1 MKRPAIPLLLLPVV
15 AQASFLGDLATNA
28 NRVAASPYAT
38 GGDVILKLGEAEYVH
53 VFTNTASA
61 GTFTPAQT
69 LTARVLVVGGGG
81 PGDWGQKG
89 WTGGGGAGGMV
100 ERSGIA
106 LEAGT
111 DYAVTVGAGG
121 DMRMSA
127 TRVPGGNSAFASI
140 TASGGGYGGGNGW
153 GATKGGDGGSGGG
166 AQYKEGVSG
175 GTGTDGQGN
184 AGGAIV
190 VSSGKNM
197 CGGGGGAGFA
207 GADITA
213 ANILGHGGDGLESDI
228 LGFSQYFA
236 GGGAGGGT
244 FYALVRGGRGGG
256 GAPYANGEEGL
267 GGGGGAANGAK
278 GTKGGDGIVIV
289 RYVDPDFAAPS
300 VADVAVSLASPR
312 TADVSGR
319 LACVGAGA
327 SSATV
332 AIDVWPTSDPAA
344 VATTVLATNLS
355 EGDPFSGMLAGLSRD
370 TAYSWSL
377 RAVNGTPV
385 SSMAVTGSFTT
396 WSDSLAAS
404 SIGAE
409 VSTIG
414 HDTVLVF
421 ANATTGGTFTPTGS
435 GIARILVVGGGG
447 SGGGWCGGG
456 GGAGGL
462 VYDAAAFF
470 EAGKTYT
477 IAVGAGGVFGTSAT
491 MKQGVSGGDSS
502 ITADSGATTVALA
515 RGGGGGGNR
524 NATGYGA
531 GGMAGGSGGG
541 GGNNDTGIPGFGTSG
556 QGYDGGIAL
565 APTYFGG
572 GGGGAGGPGGNGTA
586 AKAGDGGAGMAYP
599 ITGESVVYAAG
610 GGGGAC
616 YTSASVACDES
627 TAGRG
632 GSGIGGDGEYYR
644 TPYVKAGSGT
654 ANTGSGGGGGSGKA
668 YSGNQAGIGGDGADG
683 IVVIRYTDYAAA
695 EQDNTPQLDDLVVTA
710 FDATSATFPVSLVL
724 AGGTASTATI
734 TARWA
739 LEGGT
744 TTNSQVLAPAFSG
757 TATFTVGGLS
767 PGRPYVLSVEADN
780 GLPDGRATVSCA
792 FSTAP
797 MFSGSLAFSTAGGNV
812 NYVVDGAS
820 DGTQTLELW
829 VGADAASMTNQAIY
843 ADASLMTAGSHAIA
857 PFATEQFG
865 EELAAMLRHVAVSD
879 GLVFTNDTAI
889 LTATLLD
896 GATYTWRSDVPDGDW
911 CDAANWTSSGGMRG
925 WPTVGSTASFPA
937 CTATVRVDRA
947 LTIGQTQF
955 AESGDITLLGTSPAA
970 SLATGLK
977 GVVAFPAGTWT
988 FDALAVVR
996 SPAAQTSFQKAGTVF
1011 RLRNG
1016 ASFSVAKDQLT
1027 LEGTGVSAT
1036 VGKGSTLTTGVFGGN
1051 GPADKEPPEFVVAGG
1066 TVNCTAA
1073 EFNFTRNGSAAK
1085 QALRLVVR
1093 GSDSRILVA
1102 GRFFAQHASAT
1113 VTIELEGSYSP
1124 QEALFRGTGS
1134 TTMAASGHS
1143 ITFQAPRTPESDA
1156 VPKCDVLVADWT
1168 RSSIDVSRIAFGEV
1182 DRAGSYFF
1190 FSDTLSPPRKRAE
1203 RWTSAEVVEAA
1214 GGTAKCL
1221 WYHHAGFPATIMI
1234 LK

>member
-1 MKRPAIPLLLLPVV
+1 MNRLALPLLLLPAL

-28 NRVAASPYAT
+28 NRVAASPCAT
-38 GGDVILKLGEAEYVH
+38 GGDLVLKLSEAEYVH

-61 GTFTPAQT
+61 GTFTPAQA

-127 TRVPGGNSAFASI
+127 TRVSGGNSAFGSI
-140 TASGGGYGGGNGW
+140 TARGGGYGGGNGW
-153 GATKGGDGGSGGG
+153 GAAKGGDGGSGGG
-166 AQYKEGVSG
+166 AQYNEGVSG
-175 GTGTDGQGN
+175 GSGTDGQGN

-190 VSSGKNM
+190 VSSGKSM

-228 LGFSQYFA
+228 LGFDQHFA

-244 FYALVRGGRGGG
+244 FHALVRGGRGGG
-256 GAPYANGEEGL
+256 GTPYANGEDGL
-267 GGGGGAANGAK
+267 GGGGGAASGAK
-278 GTKGGDGIVIV
+278 GTKGGDGIVAV
-289 RYVDPDFAAPS
+289 RYVDPAFAAPS

-312 TADVSGR
+312 TAVVSGR

-327 SSATV
+327 SSATA

-344 VATTVLATNLS
+344 VATTVLAANLS
-355 EGDPFSGMLAGLSRD
+355 EGGSFSGVLAGLSRD

-377 RAVNGTPV
+377 HAENDDSVPST
-385 SSMAVTGSFTT
+385 AVTGSFTT

-404 SIGAE
+404 STGAE
-409 VSTIG
+409 TSTIG
-414 HDTVLVF
+414 HDTVLLF
-421 ANATTGGTFTPTGS
+421 TNATTGGTFTPTGS

-462 VYDAAAFF
+462 VYDAAAYF
-470 EAGKTYT
+470 EAGKTYDVT
-477 IAVGAGGVFGTSAT
+477 VGAGGVFGTSAT
-491 MKQGVSGGDSS
+491 WKQGVSGGDSS
-502 ITADSGATTVALA
+502 IIADSGATVVAQA
-515 RGGGGGGNR
+515 KGGGGGGNR

-541 GGNNDTGIPGFGTSG
+541 GGNNNTGIPGFGTSG
-556 QGYDGGIAL
+556 QGNDGGIAL

-586 AKAGDGGAGMAYP
+586 AKAGDGGAGVAYS

-627 TAGRG
+627 TAGKG

-654 ANTGSGGGGGSGKA
+654 ANTGSGGGGGSGRGA
-668 YSGNQAGIGGDGADG
+668 VSNQAGIGGDGADG

-724 AGGTASTATI
+724 AGGMASTATI
-734 TARWA
+734 TAHWA

-744 TTNSQVLAPAFSG
+744 TTNSQVLASSFSG
-757 TATFTVGGLS
+757 TATFTLGGLF

-797 MFSGSLAFSTAGGNV
+797 MFSGPLALAATGGTLS
-812 NYVVDGAS
+812 YVVDGAS
-820 DGTQTLELW
+820 DGAQRLELW
-829 VGADAASMTNQAIY
+829 VGPDAASMTNQATY
-843 ADASLMTAGSHAIA
+843 ADAPLMTAGSHAIT
-857 PFATEQFG
+857 PFSAEQFG
-865 EELAAMLRHVAVSD
+865 EELAVVLRHVAVAD
-879 GLVFTNDTAI
+879 GRAFTNETSV

-911 CDAANWTSSGGMRG
+911 CNAANWTHTGGMRG
-925 WPTVGSTASFPA
+925 WPTAGSTAIFPA
-937 CTATVRVDRA
+937 MTSTVRVDRA
-947 LTIGQTQF
+947 IVTGTMTF
-955 AESGDITLLGTSPAA
+955 ASKDCNLRFLGTSDGA
-970 SLATGLK
+970 SLVSDFGNGGNTPFGKAK
-977 GVVAFPAGTWT
+977 IA
-988 FDALAVVR
+988 FDALAFSRPSTQGIKLESATELRVENGATFALSGVLWV
-996 SPAAQTSFQKAGTVF
+996 SNPDASFTLANGSTMSVSQTANSKGVFTVDDSTYASGKFNLSYQDPAALHV
-1011 RLRNG
+1011 L
-1016 ASFSVAKDQLT
+1016 
-1027 LEGTGVSAT
+1027 
-1036 VGKGSTLTTGVFGGN
+1036 
-1051 GPADKEPPEFVVAGG
+1051 
-1066 TVNCTAA
+1066 
-1073 EFNFTRNGSAAK
+1073 
-1085 QALRLVVR
+1085 R
-1093 GSDSRILVA
+1093 GSNARIAVN
-1102 GRFFAQHASAT
+1102 GGFFAEKAPAT
-1113 VTIELEGSYSP
+1113 IRIELSGDYSSG
-1124 QEALFRGTGS
+1124 EALIKETGS
-1134 TTMAASGHS
+1134 SKMAESGGVL
-1143 ITFQAPRTPESDA
+1143 TFEAPRSKASDA
-1156 VPKCDVLVADWT
+1156 VEKCDVLVADWT
-1168 RSSIDVSRIAFGEV
+1168 RSSINTSLVEFGEV
-1182 DRAGSYFF
+1182 DREGSYFYYTTSL
-1190 FSDTLSPPRKRAE
+1190 SDTVRYKSA
-1203 RWTSAEVVEAA
+1203 AEVTAA
-1214 GGTAKCL
+1214 SATAKCI
-1221 WYHHAGFPATIMI
+1221 WYHHAPPSGTVLI

>member
-1 MKRPAIPLLLLPVV
+1 MKSTALSLLLLPVV

-28 NRVAASPYAT
+28 NRVAASPCAT
-38 GGDVILKLGEAEYVH
+38 GGDLVLKLGEAEYVH

-61 GTFTPAQT
+61 GTFTPAQA

-127 TRVPGGNSAFASI
+127 TRVSGSNSFFDSI
-140 TASGGGYGGGNGW
+140 TAYGGGYGGGNGW
-153 GATKGGDGGSGGG
+153 GATKGGNGGSGGG
-166 AQYKEGVSG
+166 AQYNEGVSG
-175 GTGTDGQGN
+175 GSGTAGQGN
-184 AGGAIV
+184 AGGSIV
-190 VSSGKNM
+190 VTSGKNM

-228 LGFSQYFA
+228 LGFDQHFA

-244 FYALVRGGRGGG
+244 FHALVRGGKGGG
-256 GAPYANGEEGL
+256 GAPSANGEDGL
-267 GGGGGAANGAK
+267 GGGGGGVNGSK

-289 RYVDPDFAAPS
+289 RYVDPAFAAPS

-312 TADVSGR
+312 TAVVSGR

-327 SSATV
+327 SSATA
-332 AIDVWPTSDPAA
+332 AIDVWPTSDPSD
-344 VATTVLATNLS
+344 VSTTVLAANLS
-355 EGDPFSGMLAGLSRD
+355 EGGSFSGVLAGLSRD

-377 RAVNGTPV
+377 HAENDDSVPST
-385 SSMAVTGSFTT
+385 AVTGSFTT

-404 SIGAE
+404 STGAE

-421 ANATTGGTFTPTGS
+421 ANVTTGGTFTPTGS

-462 VYDAAAFF
+462 VYDATAFF

-477 IAVGAGGVFGTSAT
+477 VAVGAGGVFGTSAAW
-491 MKQGVSGGDSS
+491 KQGASGGDSS
-502 ITADSGATTVALA
+502 ITADSGATVVAQA
-515 RGGGGGGNR
+515 KGGGGGGNR

-541 GGNNDTGIPGFGTSG
+541 GGNNDSGIPGLGTSG

-572 GGGGAGGPGGNGTA
+572 GGGGAGGPGGNGTD
-586 AKAGDGGAGMAYP
+586 AKAGDGGAGVAYS

-627 TAGRG
+627 TAGKG

-644 TPYVKAGSGT
+644 TPYVKAGNGA
-654 ANTGSGGGGGSGKA
+654 ANTGSGGGGSGRGTV
-668 YSGNQAGIGGDGADG
+668 SNQAGIGGDGADG

-710 FDATSATFPVSLVL
+710 SDATSATFPVSLVL

-744 TTNSQVLAPAFSG
+744 ATNSQVLASSFSG
-757 TATFTVGGLS
+757 TATFTLGGLS

-797 MFSGSLAFSTAGGNV
+797 MFSGPLALAATGGTLS
-812 NYVVDGAS
+812 YVVDGAS
-820 DGTQTLELW
+820 DGAQRLELW
-829 VGADAASMTNQAIY
+829 VGPDAASMTNQATY
-843 ADASLMTAGSHAIA
+843 ADAALLAAGAHTIQ
-857 PFATEQFG
+857 PFAANQFG
-865 EELAAMLRHVAVSD
+865 ESVAILLRHVAVV
-879 GLVFTNDTAI
+879 GARAFTNDTAV
-889 LTATLLD
+889 LSTTLAD
-896 GATYTWRSDVPDGDW
+896 GATYTWKSDVAEGGW
-911 CDAANWTSSGGMRG
+911 CDAANWTASAAGGRG
-925 WPTVGSTASFPA
+925 WPTAGSTAKFPNM
-937 CTATVRVDRA
+937 TSTVRVDRA
-947 LTIGQTQF
+947 VSFSTATFTSGGTWSF
-955 AESGDITLLGTSPAA
+955 AGTTSGASLSFGGSGDAC
-970 SLATGLK
+970 LADGSYR
-977 GVVAFPAGTWT
+977 
-988 FDALAVVR
+988 FDALAVRV
-996 SPAAQTSFQKAGTVF
+996 SAGQNGWLGGNQRIV
-1011 RLRNG
+1011 LENG
-1016 ASFSVAKDQLT
+1016 AALVSSKNLCLRAAGGSLLIGAGCSFAGNGLGGSKGAALVVSN
-1027 LEGTGVSAT
+1027 GTAT
-1036 VGKGSTLTTGVFGGN
+1036 VSG
-1051 GPADKEPPEFVVAGG
+1051 A
-1066 TVNCTAA
+1066 VNLS
-1073 EFNFTRNGSAAK
+1073 ERGSAADLPASLSICGADARISCNGFYSHYVDAAVAIRLSGAYSTNA
-1085 QALRLVVR
+1085 ALVT
-1093 GSDSRILVA
+1093 
-1102 GRFFAQHASAT
+1102 AT
-1113 VTIELEGSYSP
+1113 
-1124 QEALFRGTGS
+1124 GT
-1134 TTMAASGHS
+1134 TKMAASGGVL
-1143 ITFQAPRTPESDA
+1143 TFEAPRTKSSDA
-1156 VPKCDVLVADWT
+1156 VAQCDVFVADWT

-1182 DRAGSYFF
+1182 DRKGSYFF
-1190 FSDTLSPPRKRAE
+1190 FTEKPAPGPARKAL
-1203 RWTSAEVVEAA
+1203 RWTDAAAVEAA